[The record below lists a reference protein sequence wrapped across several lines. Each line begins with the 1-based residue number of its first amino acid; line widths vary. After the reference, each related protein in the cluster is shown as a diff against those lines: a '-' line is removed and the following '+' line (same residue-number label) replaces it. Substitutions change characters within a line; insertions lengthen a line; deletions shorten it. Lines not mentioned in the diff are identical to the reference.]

1 MKNTKENNSK
11 IINYAP
17 TGTQTSK
24 ENSLAPIL
32 PNEII
37 EDVHQAY
44 ETGIS
49 LVHIHARDP
58 FDFSNTYK
66 SEIYQI
72 IIEGIRKHCQ
82 DLCICVSLSGRYFN
96 DVNKRSEVLFL
107 KPDMASLTMSSL
119 NFPSGASVNNPETI
133 NQLISNMKEHGVNP
147 EIECFDSGM
156 LNYTNYLINKKI
168 LDDHVYIN
176 VIFGNLFNAQTDP
189 ATLSSIISN
198 LPKNAC
204 VCFGG
209 IGKNQLQSN
218 ILGLLY
224 ADGIRIGL
232 EDNLYY
238 KDKLKT
244 TNISLLKRIHRI
256 MDEMNFNLLKPEEFK
271 KLNYGNKKINLV
283 GP

>member
-1 MKNTKENNSK
+1 MKNIKENNLK

-17 TGTQTSK
+17 TGTQTTK

-44 ETGIS
+44 EIGIS

-66 SEIYQI
+66 SEVYQI
-72 IIEGIRKHCQ
+72 IIEGIRKYCQ
-82 DLCICVSLSGRYFN
+82 DLCICVSLSGRYFS
-96 DVNKRSEVLFL
+96 DINKRSEVLFL

-133 NQLISNMKEHGVNP
+133 NQLISNMNEHGVNP

-156 LNYTNYLINKKI
+156 LNYTNYLIGKKI
-168 LDDHVYIN
+168 LNDPVYIN

-189 ATLSSIISN
+189 ATLSSIVSN
-198 LPKNAC
+198 LPQNAM

-209 IGKNQLQSN
+209 IGKYQLQSN

-224 ADGIRIGL
+224 ADGLRIGL

-256 MDEMNFNLLKPEEFK
+256 MDEMNYNFLKPEEFK
-271 KLNYGNKKINLV
+271 KFNYGNKKINFV
-283 GP
+283 GS